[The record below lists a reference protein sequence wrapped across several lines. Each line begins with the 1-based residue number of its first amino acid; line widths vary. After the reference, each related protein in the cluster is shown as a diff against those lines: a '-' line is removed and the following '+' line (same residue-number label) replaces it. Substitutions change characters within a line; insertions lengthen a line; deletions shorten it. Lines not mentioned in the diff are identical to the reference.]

1 MHTHTHTCMY
11 TEIYHMYEYHHMKQG
26 TLHVAEH
33 EDISSHTQ
41 YMYSHTTPEK
51 YSHTCMYK
59 EIYHMCI
66 YRHVQR
72 ERLQVAWHGEISAHS
87 QRHTHTHIHIHI
99 RVHTYT
105 YAYISPYTHT
115 HTRTYHT
122 YTYAYISH
130 IHIRVHIT
138 HTHTRTYAIHTYTYT
153 YTYAYISLQ
162 RDVSYVYTAM
172 CSEERCR
179 SQDTDISAP
188 IPNAETSSP
197 TSPFCAVFVWVVVAQ
212 QDVRLEEWSAE

>member
-1 MHTHTHTCMY
+1 MLQVARHRDMSPRIKYVCLNTTPAKYMHTHTHTCMY

-72 ERLQVAWHGEISAHS
+72 ERLQVA
-87 QRHTHTHIHIHI
+87 
-99 RVHTYT
+99 
-105 YAYISPYTHT
+105 
-115 HTRTYHT
+115 
-122 YTYAYISH
+122 
-130 IHIRVHIT
+130 
-138 HTHTRTYAIHTYTYT
+138 
-153 YTYAYISLQ
+153 
-162 RDVSYVYTAM
+162 
-172 CSEERCR
+172 
-179 SQDTDISAP
+179 
-188 IPNAETSSP
+188 
-197 TSPFCAVFVWVVVAQ
+197 
-212 QDVRLEEWSAE
+212 